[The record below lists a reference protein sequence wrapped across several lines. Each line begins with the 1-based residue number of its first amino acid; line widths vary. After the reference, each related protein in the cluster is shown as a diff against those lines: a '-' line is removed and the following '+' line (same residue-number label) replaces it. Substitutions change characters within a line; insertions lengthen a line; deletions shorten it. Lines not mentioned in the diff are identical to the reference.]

1 MTYGMVKDRMK
12 KMEKLTAMPDNIL
25 AEKDGLYTLISI
37 LLLFVIHTLVTLFI
51 MAFYEQV

>member
-1 MTYGMVKDRMK
+1 MK